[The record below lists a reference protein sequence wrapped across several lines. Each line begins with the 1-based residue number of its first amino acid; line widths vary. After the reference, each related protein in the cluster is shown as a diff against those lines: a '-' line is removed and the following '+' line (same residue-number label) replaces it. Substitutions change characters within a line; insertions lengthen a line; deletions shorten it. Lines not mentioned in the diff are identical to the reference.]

1 MDSYPLAIIWG
12 VKILNTYIIPREA
25 TNENRFLFFSQEA
38 LIFTLLGFVCG
49 LFFVGL
55 FTILASICNTEMLKY
70 IGWGI
75 CVLFSGIGY
84 CLGAFRLPESNA
96 FDFLKKAGGESVY
109 TIVKRVIKF
118 KRNRKIYIFERS

>member
-1 MDSYPLAIIWG
+1 M
-12 VKILNTYIIPREA
+12 NTYMIPREA

-38 LIFTLLGFVCG
+38 LIFTLIGFGCG

-55 FTILASICNTEMLKY
+55 FTILANVCNIENLKY
-70 IGWGI
+70 VGWGI
-75 CVLFSGIGY
+75 CLIFSGIAY
-84 CLGAFRLPESNA
+84 CLGAFNLPESTA
-96 FDFLKKAGGESVY
+96 FDFLKKAGGESAY

>member
-1 MDSYPLAIIWG
+1 M
-12 VKILNTYIIPREA
+12 NTYMIPREA

-38 LIFTLLGFVCG
+38 AIFTLIGFVCG

-55 FTILASICNTEMLKY
+55 FTILAGICQFDSLKY
-70 IGWGI
+70 IGWVI
-75 CVLFSGIGY
+75 CAISSGIGY
-84 CLGAFRLPESNA
+84 CLGTFKLPESNA
-96 FDFLKKAGGESVY
+96 FDFLKKAGGESMF